1 MIKVTEKEMIDFIM
15 AQPRDRPLNMY
26 DNYANDK
33 CGCVMVH
40 YGQEK
45 GFDFHGCGCNAWE
58 KLDKANNSIIVAKL
72 ANNRLYYDFVKGSTK
87 SYGEAQD
94 KLKKMPVFFETY
106 K

>member
-26 DNYANDK
+26 DNYTDDK

-40 YGQEK
+40 YGQAK
-45 GFDFHGCGCNAWE
+45 GFEFDGCGYNEWE
-58 KLDKANNSIIVAKL
+58 KEYEDDNPIVVAKL
-72 ANNRLYYDFVKGSTK
+72 ANDRLYYDFVKNSTK
-87 SYGEAQD
+87 TYGEAQD

>member
-1 MIKVTEKEMIDFIM
+1 MIEVTEKEMIDFIM